1 MLNIGDVYEID
12 TFLTESEREIVDNE
26 FENPSWELK
35 GGELALRSH
44 GIPIKSF
51 LYKELQGTKIEDLFK
66 SKVEGILNTKIKTS
80 RIYGNGQAH
89 GQCGFLHYD
98 DNDANSLSGSLV
110 YYVHKQWPP
119 FFGGHLIF
127 TENDTVV
134 KSVFPYPNS
143 AVLFNSAMQHCPLEP
158 TIYCLDMRISIAY
171 KFKVIE

>member
-1 MLNIGDVYEID
+1 MLNFGDIFEID
-12 TFLTESEREIVDNE
+12 SFLTKEEIEMVDLE
-26 FENPSWELK
+26 FDNPSWELS
-35 GGELALRSH
+35 GGEVILRSQ

-51 LYKELQGTKIEDLFK
+51 LYKELEGTKIEELFK
-66 SKVEGILNTKIKTS
+66 SKVESILNTKITTT

-89 GQCGFLHYD
+89 GQCAFLHVD
-98 DNDANSLSGSLV
+98 DNDEHSLSGSLV

-127 TENDTVV
+127 TDGNKVM

-143 AVLFNSAMQHCPLEP
+143 AVLFNSAMEHCALEP